1 MGDASA
7 HLERHLHAQRGVVT
21 LVDHRGAPAVDLLA
35 NLVAPVGQL
44 VPLREPYLDVVA
56 IARARDLEG
65 HLRVR
70 AAGRV
75 HVGALGRCVRRD
87 VRSAR
92 ATIREEGAARGLRR
106 A

>member
-44 VPLREPYLDVVA
+44 VPLREPDLDV
-56 IARARDLEG
+56 IAVARDLEG

-87 VRSAR
+87 VRGAW